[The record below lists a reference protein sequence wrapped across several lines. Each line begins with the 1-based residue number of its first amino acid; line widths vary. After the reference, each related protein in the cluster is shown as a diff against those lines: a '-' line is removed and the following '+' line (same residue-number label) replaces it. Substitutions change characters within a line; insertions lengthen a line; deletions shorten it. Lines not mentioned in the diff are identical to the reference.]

1 MSIHIPQG
9 KLIAI
14 GGNEDKGTCPEPN
27 HPPKYYLNFF
37 EFGILRRILQEMKGV
52 DSRVEVITTASEIPG
67 EVGKN
72 YVQAFAKLG
81 CKNIGLMH
89 IKTRKDAAEGS
100 LLERIRKADG
110 VLFTGGDQMRLSQVF
125 RGTEFL
131 DILQERYMNEA
142 FVIAGTSA
150 GAMAMSRTMIFGGS
164 SANSLVKGAVKIT
177 DGLAFMKNVII
188 DTHFVTRGR
197 FGRLAE
203 AIAEHPTCIGVGLGE
218 DTGVLIT
225 EGEKM
230 ETIGSGLVLIFD
242 GHHIKHSTITS
253 IEDGEPLSI
262 ENMVIHVLAKGN
274 CYHLQSRSFHAQ
286 VPAQVINKV

>member
-1 MSIHIPQG
+1 MSIRIPKG

-52 DSRVEVITTASEIPG
+52 DSRVEVITSASEIPE
-67 EVGKN
+67 EVGEN
-72 YVQAFAKLG
+72 YIQAFAKLG

-89 IKTRKDAAEGS
+89 IKSRKDAADRE
-100 LLERIRKADG
+100 LLNRIRQADG
-110 VLFTGGDQMRLSQVF
+110 VLFTGGDQMRLSRFF

-131 DILQERYMNEA
+131 DILQERYFTEE

-150 GAMAMSRTMIFGGS
+150 GAMAMSGTMISGGS
-164 SANSLVKGAVKIT
+164 SANSLLKGAVKIT
-177 DGLAFMKNVII
+177 DGLAFMNNIII

-203 AIAEHPTCIGVGLGE
+203 AIAEHPKCIGVGLGE

-225 EGEKM
+225 EGDKM

-242 GHHIKHSTITS
+242 GHHIQHSTITS

-274 CYHLQSRSFHAQ
+274 CYHLKTRSFHARIPSQ
-286 VPAQVINKV
+286 MINKQ

>member
-1 MSIHIPQG
+1 MSIRIPKG

-37 EFGILRRILQEMKGV
+37 EFGILRRILQEMKGT
-52 DSRVEVITTASEIPG
+52 DSRVEIITSASEIPE
-67 EVGKN
+67 EVGEN

-81 CKNIGLMH
+81 CKNIGVMH
-89 IKTRKDAAEGS
+89 IKSRKDAEDIR
-100 LLERIRKADG
+100 LLDRIRQADG
-110 VLFTGGDQMRLSQVF
+110 VLFTGGDQSRLSRFF

-131 DILQERYMNEA
+131 EILQERYQNEP

-150 GAMAMSRTMIFGGS
+150 GAMAMSKTMIYGGS
-164 SANSLVKGAVKIT
+164 SSNSLVKGAVKLT
-177 DGLAFMKNVII
+177 QGLAFINNVVI

-203 AIAEHPTCIGVGLGE
+203 AVAEHPRCIGIGLGE

-225 EGEKM
+225 EGDQM

-274 CYHLQSRSFHAQ
+274 CYHLKSRSFHAKM
-286 VPAQVINKV
+286 PAQVIG

>member
-1 MSIHIPQG
+1 
-9 KLIAI
+9 
-14 GGNEDKGTCPEPN
+14 
-27 HPPKYYLNFF
+27 
-37 EFGILRRILQEMKGV
+37 MKGA
-52 DSRVEVITTASEIPG
+52 DSRVEVVTSASEIPE
-67 EVGKN
+67 EVGEN

-89 IKTRKDAAEGS
+89 IKSRKDTADRN
-100 LLERIRKADG
+100 LLDRIRQADG
-110 VLFTGGDQMRLSQVF
+110 VLFTGGDQMRLSRFF

-131 DILQERYMNEA
+131 AILEEKYYNED

-150 GAMAMSRTMIFGGS
+150 GAMAMSRTMISGGS
-164 SANSLVKGAVKIT
+164 SANSLLKGAVKIT
-177 DGLAFMKNVII
+177 DGLAFMNNVII
-188 DTHFVTRGR
+188 DTHFIARGR

-225 EGEKM
+225 EGDKM

-262 ENMVIHVLAKGN
+262 ENLVIHVLAKGN
-274 CYHLQSRSFHAQ
+274 CYHLNTRSFHAKTPSQ
-286 VPAQVINKV
+286 LAK